1 MGLSCCIIEKD
12 KIDSIDNCENISDIR
27 NYISNKIEKAEL
39 EQEEIN
45 LYLEDKNNIPKTV
58 EVVGFSEEDLK
69 KRVLYLDEMKNCL
82 NEIDYL
88 LKKHPNVNFIDIKI
102 SLKEF
107 DSMYAWIYDDSK
119 RYVEWLQIFKNF
131 VENVE
136 KN

>member
-82 NEIDYL
+82 NEIEYL
-88 LKKHPNVNFIDIKI
+88 LKKHPKVNFIDIKM

>member
-88 LKKHPNVNFIDIKI
+88 LKKHPNANFIDIKI
-102 SLKEF
+102 SL
-107 DSMYAWIYDDSK
+107 YI
-119 RYVEWLQIFKNF
+119 
-131 VENVE
+131 
-136 KN
+136 

>member
-88 LKKHPNVNFIDIKI
+88 LKKHPNVNFIDIKM

-119 RYVEWLQIFKNF
+119 RYVEWLQIFKNYIGN
-131 VENVE
+131 ED
-136 KN
+136 KM

>member
-88 LKKHPNVNFIDIKI
+88 LKKHPNANFIDIKM

-119 RYVEWLQIFKNF
+119 RYVEWLQIFKNYIGN
-131 VENVE
+131 ED
-136 KN
+136 KM